1 MRRRPARGGDPRA
14 AAITRR
20 PEPAATLT
28 RARERP
34 TPADGRP
41 QLAPGDA
48 IGRLTILGVLG
59 AGGMGVVFAD

>member
-20 PEPAATLT
+20 PEPAATPT
-28 RARERP
+28 RAGERP
-34 TPADGRP
+34 TPDGRP
-41 QLAPGDA
+41 ELAPGDA